1 MTTSPDSLPPAN
13 AAQGFTLLFVDDEAN
28 ILSSLRRLF
37 RPHGY
42 RILTAEG
49 GEAALALLATES
61 VDLVVSDMRMPGMSG
76 AALLAEIRQRWP
88 DITRILLTGYA
99 DMQSMIE
106 AINVAGISRYIAKP
120 WEDQDILRIVE
131 DALTIKHLSR
141 EKARLDQQVREQNEA
156 LTMLNASLEDKVR
169 ERTLALEKAM
179 GDVKLAHERLKKGF
193 VTSVKMFS
201 ALIDMRSGTLAGQSR
216 NVANHALLIARQLM
230 LPEAEVHDIFIAGLL
245 HSIGKIAFPDTL
257 LAKPIS
263 LMSTAELETYKQYPV
278 NSQAALMAS
287 EQLQVPAQLIRNQ
300 HERMDGLGVP
310 DRLKGDQIAIGSR
323 ILGVAADF
331 QALQAGIVTG
341 QRMDARAALKQL
353 ETSRESRYDGA
364 VLDALQAVLAAQPAE
379 VVERELYSRDLAPGM
394 TLAHDLIV
402 NGVMLLARDYVLDDR
417 LIRLIRHFEEGAGSR
432 LSIFVKA

>member
-1 MTTSPDSLPPAN
+1 MTTSPDSLVPGN
-13 AAQGFTLLFVDDEAN
+13 TAQGFTLLFVDDEAN

-42 RILTAEG
+42 RILTADG
-49 GEAALALLATES
+49 GEAALAVLETES

-76 AALLAEIRQRWP
+76 AALLATIRQRWP
-88 DITRILLTGYA
+88 DVTRILLTGYA

-131 DALTIKHLSR
+131 DALTIKLLSR

-179 GDVKLAHERLKKGF
+179 SDVKLAHERLKKGF

-230 LPEAEVHDIFIAGLL
+230 LPESEVHDIFIAGLL

-353 ETSRESRYDGA
+353 EASRESRYDGA
-364 VLDALQAVLAAQPAE
+364 VLDALQAVLAAQPSE
-379 VVERELYSRDLAPGM
+379 VVERELYSRDLVPGM

-417 LIRLIRHFEEGAGSR
+417 LIRLIRHFEEGAGSK
-432 LSIFVKA
+432 LNIFVRA

>member
-263 LMSTAELETYKQYPV
+263 LMSTAELETYRQYPV

>member
-1 MTTSPDSLPPAN
+1 
-13 AAQGFTLLFVDDEAN
+13 
-28 ILSSLRRLF
+28 
-37 RPHGY
+37 
-42 RILTAEG
+42 
-49 GEAALALLATES
+49 
-61 VDLVVSDMRMPGMSG
+61 
-76 AALLAEIRQRWP
+76 
-88 DITRILLTGYA
+88 
-99 DMQSMIE
+99 MQSMIE

-131 DALTIKHLSR
+131 DALTIKLLSR
-141 EKARLDQQVREQNEA
+141 EKARLDQQVREQNDA

-179 GDVKLAHERLKKGF
+179 SEVKLAHERLKKGF

-353 ETSRESRYDGA
+353 EASRESRYDGA
-364 VLDALQAVLAAQPAE
+364 VLDALQAVLAAQPSE
-379 VVERELYSRDLAPGM
+379 VVERELYSRDLVPGM

-417 LIRLIRHFEEGAGSR
+417 LIRLIRHFEEGAGSK
-432 LSIFVKA
+432 LNIFVRA